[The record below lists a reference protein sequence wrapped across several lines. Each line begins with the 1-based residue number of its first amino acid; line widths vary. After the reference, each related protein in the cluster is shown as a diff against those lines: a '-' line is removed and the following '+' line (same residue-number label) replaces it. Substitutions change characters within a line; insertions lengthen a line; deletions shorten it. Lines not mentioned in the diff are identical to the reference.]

1 MQPTV
6 SSFLTP
12 LALKT
17 AGIVTI
23 LVSLSDLI
31 FTLWFP
37 PENPYKSILDVTQW
51 WFLHAS
57 SQIVDRG
64 LLPLVGIS
72 FVVAGDWIKIVSTE
86 DGGNRGNG
94 WRVGTFTLA
103 SLLGL
108 IFILIIPFQAIATS
122 DIKTQALK
130 TLTTEVVQREQA
142 IKGDTQQIA
151 SQSKEKI
158 KEELTAIDKELKS
171 GVAQPNR
178 IPMLQIA
185 KYKRELFLTD
195 PQKFTQES
203 QLALQQ
209 LPKQKQELE
218 TKINER
224 MLQTGVKTGV
234 ASLLLAIAYITI
246 GWTGLR
252 RVLR

>member
-1 MQPTV
+1 
-6 SSFLTP
+6 
-12 LALKT
+12 
-17 AGIVTI
+17 
-23 LVSLSDLI
+23 
-31 FTLWFP
+31 
-37 PENPYKSILDVTQW
+37 
-51 WFLHAS
+51 
-57 SQIVDRG
+57 
-64 LLPLVGIS
+64 
-72 FVVAGDWIKIVSTE
+72 
-86 DGGNRGNG
+86 
-94 WRVGTFTLA
+94 
-103 SLLGL
+103 LGL